1 MNTNWLDER
10 IRLGEV
16 PPHAKTEAGRRSASA
31 EGASALESLAESDA
45 DLLRRIP
52 PERFAA
58 KLRERGLERFA
69 AKLQARREASSGRTF
84 RWPRLGIAAL
94 ATASVVFLALAVS
107 NRTDEPAMSD
117 PVLGAAP
124 RVPGSDSSPA
134 PALSTTSDSSA
145 REIAFAE
152 PSGTDDGIRFR
163 GDQIL
168 SILVVVPEGAAPI
181 GPEGLVAGSVL
192 RIVAPFAKHAA
203 VYSLDETGMVH
214 RHWPLSGDSAA
225 TLPAGPLPRDWETDP
240 TRGWERFVLVTHRDP
255 FSLKPIEAQL
265 RGLRASGDPAH
276 RRISLPGNLSVTDT
290 LLERSVP

>member
-16 PPHAKTEAGRRSASA
+16 PPHAKTEAGHRAASA

-45 DLLRRIP
+45 DLLRRLP
-52 PERFAA
+52 P
-58 KLRERGLERFA
+58 ERFA
-69 AKLQARREASSGRTF
+69 AKLQARREASSDRTF

-94 ATASVVFLALAVS
+94 ATASVVFLALSVS
-107 NRTDEPAMSD
+107 NRTSEPAMSD

-124 RVPGSDSSPA
+124 TDPGSDSSTVPA
-134 PALSTTSDSSA
+134 RSTTTDSSA
-145 REIAFAE
+145 RKIAFAE
-152 PSGTDDGIRFR
+152 PSGHNDGIRFR

-168 SILVVVPEGAAPI
+168 SLLVVAPEGAAPI
-181 GPEGLVAGSVL
+181 GPEGLAGGSVL

-214 RHWPLSGDSAA
+214 RHWPLSGDSSA

-255 FSLKPIEAQL
+255 FHLNRIEAQL

-276 RRISLPGNLSVTDT
+276 RRISLPGNLSVIDT